1 MNKIVPDP
9 PHAIFGKTAMVAFGH
24 CKAGHTP
31 MFTVRAEID
40 TEDALVHASLLMK
53 GIYDTL
59 QQLTEFAED
68 VPKNGLLFSSLYS
81 AEMAKGLV
89 DAVIDGIEMGRLRV
103 SAQ

>member
-9 PHAIFGKTAMVAFGH
+9 PSALVGKTAMVAFGH
-24 CKAGHTP
+24 CKAGHSP

-40 TEDALVHASLLMK
+40 AEDALVHASLLIK

-59 QQLTEFAED
+59 QQLTEFAEE

-89 DAVIDGIEMGRLRV
+89 DAVLDGMEMGRV
-103 SAQ
+103 GMSN